1 MAEIYCLGRALW
13 GELTGSKTKL
23 VCQCYASG
31 VLSNR
36 ECYMLNF
43 DGRWRFQ
50 SPGSISSDVQEEIL
64 SKIIVRVATSGRRQ
78 DVLETFKRRFA
89 QAAGKTSSNSSN
101 DSWAETD
108 LRQYMK
114 DAAENA
120 PLFVEA
126 LHDGLIDLTHSHA
139 VIPPWNY
146 VNAALGSSGY
156 LIDPPN
162 LIMSSLPVPI
172 CVPANVPSLDTQA
185 NQRIQRSLS
194 ESETFL
200 IAGSYRAAVQ
210 EILWL
215 LETIST
221 AFQGAEY
228 PDGNITGK
236 YFNKII
242 SDLRRFNRDRTLSR
256 VVDWMESMYG
266 YLSSP
271 SGGGIRHGALL
282 NENLEITESEARLYC
297 DLTRSYISFLLH
309 EHSRL
314 GSATL

>member
-1 MAEIYCLGRALW
+1 
-13 GELTGSKTKL
+13 
-23 VCQCYASG
+23 
-31 VLSNR
+31 
-36 ECYMLNF
+36 MLNF
-43 DGRWRFQ
+43 DGQWRFQ
-50 SPGSISSDVQEEIL
+50 SPGTIAPDVQEDIL
-64 SKIIVRVATSGRRQ
+64 IKVIGRIGTSARRQ

-101 DSWAETD
+101 ESWAESD

-126 LHDGLIDLTHSHA
+126 LHDGLIDMGHLRA

-146 VNAALGSSGY
+146 VNTVLASSGY
-156 LIDPPN
+156 VIDPPN
-162 LIMSSLPVPI
+162 LIMSSVPVPI
-172 CVPANVPSLDTQA
+172 SVPANVPSLDTQA
-185 NQRIQRSLS
+185 NERIQRSLS
-194 ESETFL
+194 DSETFL
-200 IAGSYRAAVQ
+200 NTGSYRAGVQ

-228 PDGNITGK
+228 PEGNITGK

-242 SDLRRFNRDRTLSR
+242 GDLRRFNRARTLST
-256 VVDWMESMYG
+256 VVDWIEKLHG

-271 SGGGIRHGALL
+271 GGGGIRHGALL
-282 NENLEITESEARLYC
+282 NENVEITESEARLYC

-314 GSATL
+314 GPVTS